1 MVKLGLECGL
11 VKHRSLSQLGEQF
24 PGIPEIGGV
33 EALGERAV
41 EGREQVARF
50 TPPAL
55 FAPQPGEARGGAQ
68 FVAPCALLAGDRQSG
83 AERVLSLR
91 RIGIWQPGGE
101 LTAQSMNFCVPAP
114 LAGGGRCCQCIVDA
128 AVSRCARAAR

>member
-33 EALGERAV
+33 EALGEPAV
-41 EGREQVARF
+41 DGREQLACLAS
-50 TPPAL
+50 PAL
-55 FAPQPGEARGGAQ
+55 LAPEPGEVRRGAQ
-68 FVAPCALLAGDRQSG
+68 FVAACALLAGDRQCG
-83 AERVLSLR
+83 AERIRGLG